1 MFAMR
6 TAKVT
11 RETRETQ
18 ITVEVNVDGSGR
30 SNVDT
35 EVKFLT
41 HMIELLATHSLFDIT
56 VHARGDLVHHL
67 VEDLALTLGQA
78 FKEALGDRAGIVR
91 FGHAMAPL
99 DEALA
104 YASVDLAKRPY
115 NVIDLKIDKNGVED
129 MAREDIYHF
138 TRSLATAM
146 EATIHIM
153 VQHGENDHH
162 KIECGV
168 KSLALALR
176 QAVAYDPRRSGVP
189 SSKGVM

>member
-1 MFAMR
+1 MR
-6 TAKVT
+6 TAKIT

-18 ITVEVNVDGSGR
+18 ITVEVNVDGNGQ

-41 HMIELLATHSLFDIT
+41 HIIELLATHSLFDIK

-78 FKEALGDRAGIVR
+78 LRESLGDRKGIVR
-91 FGHAMAPL
+91 FGYAMVPL

-104 YASVDLAKRPY
+104 YAGVDLAKRPY

-138 TRSLATAM
+138 ARSLATAM
-146 EATIHIM
+146 EATIHII

-162 KIECGV
+162 KIEAGI
-168 KSLALALR
+168 KALAVALR
-176 QAVAYDPRRSGVP
+176 QAVAPDPRRSGVP

>member
-1 MFAMR
+1 MR
-6 TAKVT
+6 TADVT

-18 ITVEVNVDGSGR
+18 ISVQVNLDGSGR
-30 SNVDT
+30 SDVDT
-35 EVKFLT
+35 DVKFLT
-41 HMIELLATHSLFDIT
+41 HLIELLATHSLFDIT

-78 FKEALGDRAGIVR
+78 FNKALGDRRGIAR
-91 FGHAMAPL
+91 FGYAIVPL

-115 NVIDLKIDKNGVED
+115 HVIDLKIDRDGVED

-138 TRSLATAM
+138 TRSLAMAM
-146 EATIHIM
+146 EATIHII

-162 KIECGV
+162 KIECGI
-168 KSLALALR
+168 KALALALR